1 MSLSNPCSINE
12 IKSLGDLSVKRLSKE
27 EKKKKP
33 WELGTFQIASYIL
46 IISYVL

>member
-27 EKKKKP
+27 EKKKP